1 MTHIQKLFIQNLRYY
16 RTQAGFSQLSFSERL
31 NICSTYLRAVENG
44 KNFSSLEILQNI
56 ADVLQIL
63 PYQLFLESPVIYSS
77 NTADSDKLSSSNE
90 IIQIATSLKQKLI
103 DQIDAIIE
111 MHS

>member
-1 MTHIQKLFIQNLRYY
+1 M
-16 RTQAGFSQLSFSERL
+16 SFSEKINISPNYL
-31 NICSTYLRAVENG
+31 NAVENG

>member
-1 MTHIQKLFIQNLRYY
+1 MSCIFCLT
-16 RTQAGFSQLSFSERL
+16 
-31 NICSTYLRAVENG
+31 
-44 KNFSSLEILQNI
+44 NF
-56 ADVLQIL
+56 
-63 PYQLFLESPVIYSS
+63 FLESPVIYSS